1 MTRSN
6 PEAPSGGGCPAG
18 GYTGSNAVSLPNDTV
33 PVDGQCYQY
42 TLTGTDRVGNTNT
55 FQTNVLVDT
64 TGPVGGSVSY
74 ADGLSSLS
82 AISLDWDSGTDGQSG
97 IAQVRVDRATASLSG
112 STCGTFGSF
121 TTIVA
126 SAVVS
131 PVVDISVSA
140 GTCYAYQIVVTNN
153 AGVSSTFS
161 SASVTKLTSTS
172 PITLSAGAPSGTY
185 LGGSTLWLGG
195 AGHAFTLELTSVGQN
210 GVASALWPVKLG
222 AVSGAGSLALTSP
235 YASTPYTWSGAAVSD
250 TIDVMRAPNTSA
262 DTLSVQSDLN
272 DPTGSINYANGP
284 YASHSVHITTSA
296 SDGESGVGSTQVER
310 AEAPLTGATCGAWS
324 SFAPVTLNGG
334 GNDTTVLDNTC
345 YRYQLVVTDNVGNI
359 YTAASGNVAQ
369 IPDITPPTF
378 VTAATNVAGTQLI
391 VTMSEPLDN
400 TATTPA
406 SAFTIT
412 YDDVVQSSA
421 TAISVSGPTVTLNLA
436 TSPNNSEAVKIR
448 YSQPS
453 SSGDRMRDNAVPTKN
468 ETANFGPTAVV
479 NNTPDSIAPHIASAS
494 VNASTISLMF
504 DETLAGAAP
513 DATAFTVTT
522 GATTRTISTVAMSG
536 KLITLTIAPAVT
548 SSDNVVVAYA
558 VPALNALHDATG
570 NNTAPFTF
578 SPANQT
584 PIVAPPAGG
593 GGGVVSS
600 APALVSSS
608 PDDGSTVRQVATIAL
623 TANEAV
629 SWTDLTVTR
638 PDGSVATLSDDA
650 GQTATWPFATSNAG
664 LYVIRGTLAAGGQ
677 TVDVLSHF
685 TIWVPPATG
694 TGNVPPVEKNAVP
707 YAAGEIHSSDGLT
720 TLTWPVGA
728 FSDSVVVH
736 IAPKLA
742 SAMPTLPKDAIVVQ
756 VTAFL
761 RSTHAPVTDL
771 GGVIDVR
778 FPNATQGAHPL
789 NSADGTSW
797 RDIPQLQTLNLPDG
811 QQDGWFRDSDGTIHV
826 LARHLSYYALVGQE
840 VSTKL
845 AMRIIT
851 VRRLWL
857 RNRSFIAVRMT
868 LTAPARVTGTFV
880 APDGS
885 TVAGQTIKTPT
896 RHAGVTVLRVP
907 LRITKPGLYKL
918 QMHAEGA
925 GQTVNRTAKI
935 NFMARRPASPIWQ
948 DGTPRVAVVRGAK
961 GLSSLERR
969 LGKHFVVR
977 RIADATLYEVVDTSY
992 RTAAA
997 VVVVD
1002 LGTVPTYTLAEL
1014 HALLPEVKIV
1024 GLTATPAKSAYYR
1037 SIGVT
1042 AILPRTA
1049 SPARVARAVKSVVR

>member
-1 MTRSN
+1 M
-6 PEAPSGGGCPAG
+6 
-18 GYTGSNAVSLPNDTV
+18 
-33 PVDGQCYQY
+33 
-42 TLTGTDRVGNTNT
+42 
-55 FQTNVLVDT
+55 
-64 TGPVGGSVSY
+64 
-74 ADGLSSLS
+74 
-82 AISLDWDSGTDGQSG
+82 
-97 IAQVRVDRATASLSG
+97 
-112 STCGTFGSF
+112 
-121 TTIVA
+121 
-126 SAVVS
+126 
-131 PVVDISVSA
+131 
-140 GTCYAYQIVVTNN
+140 
-153 AGVSSTFS
+153 
-161 SASVTKLTSTS
+161 
-172 PITLSAGAPSGTY
+172 
-185 LGGSTLWLGG
+185 
-195 AGHAFTLELTSVGQN
+195 
-210 GVASALWPVKLG
+210 
-222 AVSGAGSLALTSP
+222 
-235 YASTPYTWSGAAVSD
+235 
-250 TIDVMRAPNTSA
+250 
-262 DTLSVQSDLN
+262 
-272 DPTGSINYANGP
+272 
-284 YASHSVHITTSA
+284 
-296 SDGESGVGSTQVER
+296 
-310 AEAPLTGATCGAWS
+310 
-324 SFAPVTLNGG
+324 
-334 GNDTTVLDNTC
+334 
-345 YRYQLVVTDNVGNI
+345 
-359 YTAASGNVAQ
+359 
-369 IPDITPPTF
+369 
-378 VTAATNVAGTQLI
+378 
-391 VTMSEPLDN
+391 
-400 TATTPA
+400 
-406 SAFTIT
+406 
-412 YDDVVQSSA
+412 
-421 TAISVSGPTVTLNLA
+421 
-436 TSPNNSEAVKIR
+436 
-448 YSQPS
+448 
-453 SSGDRMRDNAVPTKN
+453 
-468 ETANFGPTAVV
+468 
-479 NNTPDSIAPHIASAS
+479 
-494 VNASTISLMF
+494 
-504 DETLAGAAP
+504 
-513 DATAFTVTT
+513 
-522 GATTRTISTVAMSG
+522 
-536 KLITLTIAPAVT
+536 
-548 SSDNVVVAYA
+548 
-558 VPALNALHDATG
+558 
-570 NNTAPFTF
+570 
-578 SPANQT
+578 
-584 PIVAPPAGG
+584 
-593 GGGVVSS
+593 
-600 APALVSSS
+600 
-608 PDDGSTVRQVATIAL
+608 RQVATIAL

-638 PDGSVATLSDDA
+638 PDGSVATLPDDA

-685 TIWVPPATG
+685 TIWVAPATG

-720 TLTWPVGA
+720 TLMWPVGA

-742 SAMPTLPKDAIVVQ
+742 SAMPTLPKDATVVQ

-857 RNRSFIAVRMT
+857 RDRSFIAVRMT

-896 RHAGVTVLRVP
+896 RHSGVTVLRVP

-977 RIADATLYEVVDTSY
+977 RIADAALYEVVDTSY